1 MPYCVTIGITSNI
14 WNYTMKMIEWL
25 AVVMI
30 TLFGSLIGTVLGV
43 YYIFVYEATFCPTFF
58 PSLL

>member
-1 MPYCVTIGITSNI
+1 
-14 WNYTMKMIEWL
+14 MKMIEWL

-43 YYIFVYEATFCPTFF
+43 YYIFVYDASFCPTFL